1 MEPCC
6 TAAAAPGL
14 ASDSAWARSAGAARI
29 SNPPTAA
36 KPRSLITFMF
46 FSPLG
51 SSGVTPAA
59 WLIES
64 SRAAAPIASYVDD
77 VNVK

>member
-1 MEPCC
+1 
-6 TAAAAPGL
+6 
-14 ASDSAWARSAGAARI
+14 
-29 SNPPTAA
+29 
-36 KPRSLITFMF
+36 MF